1 MYSYNETHRSFSS
14 SNYYTYAING
24 RGVGLYEWVSSIYPV
39 TAATITLTW
48 QQQLGRISIWP
59 VSDEILK
66 ENVNL

>member
-1 MYSYNETHRSFSS
+1 MGG
-14 SNYYTYAING
+14 G
-24 RGVGLYEWVSSIYPV
+24 RGMYEWVSSIYPV